1 MKIYLNDMEEIFY
14 TKDNYWFSIEN
25 DVATIGITNF
35 ILDEIDIIN
44 FIELPTIG
52 SVCNKTELVGQIN
65 YNDDENID
73 IYSIFSGKIVDVND
87 SLIDN
92 SEQLF
97 SNDMENS
104 WLYRIYVN
112 TRSEIDEESMT
123 KEEYEEYLDELK

>member
-1 MKIYLNDMEEIFY
+1 MEEIFY

-25 DVATIGITNF
+25 DVATVGITNF

>member
-1 MKIYLNDMEEIFY
+1 MEEIFY
-14 TKDNYWFSIEN
+14 TKDNYWFLIEN
-25 DVATIGITNF
+25 DVATVGITNF

>member
-1 MKIYLNDMEEIFY
+1 MEEIFY

>member
-1 MKIYLNDMEEIFY
+1 MSIALGVDFATVSFY
-14 TKDNYWFSIEN
+14 VLKNECQDLIAYNKSTF
-25 DVATIGITNF
+25 
-35 ILDEIDIIN
+35 EIDIIN

>member
-1 MKIYLNDMEEIFY
+1 MEEIFY
-14 TKDNYWFSIEN
+14 TKDNYWFLIEN
-25 DVATIGITNF
+25 DVATVGITNF

-112 TRSEIDEESMT
+112 TRSEIDEETMT